1 MGNCLVLLGLKKEK
15 SDVTLL
21 LVGLDNAGK
30 TTAAKGIVGDPVED
44 VAPTIGFAPEELEY
58 RGCSITIY
66 DLGGGVRIR
75 PVWKNY
81 FAEVHGVIFVV
92 DASDPS
98 RAEECK
104 QVLINLLS
112 HKQISGKP
120 ILLLANKQDV
130 DAAMD
135 EIDVCEKL
143 DLECIVNRYKCPT
156 RVETCSSITTN
167 KGKPDKPIADG
178 FRWLIDS
185 IIAEYVQLNK
195 RVKDDKEKQRL
206 QFQRENDERRERIR
220 RIREER
226 EKEEQ
231 LRLQMRSSNTYSEAE
246 TSVPQTAEDTDDD
259 VVIGRR
265 RKNGEQDL
273 GEANSRIKDVEH
285 HDNSVEETWPKSSA
299 PEVDQLSNSS
309 DAKEL
314 RELGFTSAASLQ
326 QSSDSSSPE
335 KDRDKEEV
343 TKGAETKFNPTD
355 SFESHRMVVVHR
367 SPSKSTENENEGEFE
382 TSPAS
387 NHVQPDSPKSVIPAV
402 PSPKSS
408 LSSTMPSPTQSS
420 CSNGGVHMNGSAT
433 VLHQLDFSKEEARDG
448 ECIPIDSDDEI
459 FNLNAVDKYENETYY
474 VPSTTPGLTSYVK
487 EKLELEASNKPKKK
501 SILRRYHKT
510 APLVYND
517 DQDPEMQAKVPPPM
531 A

>member
-273 GEANSRIKDVEH
+273 GEANSRIKD
-285 HDNSVEETWPKSSA
+285 
-299 PEVDQLSNSS
+299 
-309 DAKEL
+309 
-314 RELGFTSAASLQ
+314 
-326 QSSDSSSPE
+326 
-335 KDRDKEEV
+335 RDKEEV